1 MSGGEG
7 SETLPCPPVQVWPPS
22 HPRGSRGVGCLD
34 PQGGKTF
41 LPDPQKRDQVN
52 SEGQLTPRGPQT
64 ERVAWRLG
72 LLSAGWG
79 RRRTWPFALPS
90 CPGTPCQAPPPA
102 GWPCPCLPSWNPLAR
117 PSFLS
122 PFLAQS
128 FGPFTCR
135 GRCTHVRRWERRV
148 RAGAPWR
155 SPGRLCD
162 PPGCSSQASLPVGF
176 SRQA

>member
-1 MSGGEG
+1 M
-7 SETLPCPPVQVWPPS
+7 WPPS
-22 HPRGSRGVGCLD
+22 FHLTGSRGAGCLD
-34 PQGGKTF
+34 PQGGKAF
-41 LPDPQKRDQVN
+41 LSDPHERGEVA

-72 LLSAGWG
+72 LLSVGWG
-79 RRRTWPFALPS
+79 RRRTWPFALAS

-128 FGPFTCR
+128 FVPCTSR
-135 GRCTHVRRWERRV
+135 GRSTHIRKRERSV
-148 RAGAPWR
+148 RACA
-155 SPGRLCD
+155 
-162 PPGCSSQASLPVGF
+162 Q
-176 SRQA
+176 